1 MEAAVR
7 KNNPPLPE
15 LGALQG
21 DIFKRGGRGSG
32 IRVVFW
38 RYRRPGPGQRPSPSS
53 PPMSR
58 FGASNCA
65 V

>member
-32 IRVVFW
+32 IRVVF
-38 RYRRPGPGQRPSPSS
+38 
-53 PPMSR
+53 
-58 FGASNCA
+58 
-65 V
+65 